1 MMVKKLWVACV
12 VIAFAGTVNAQ
23 DTAFAE
29 TEKAKDVKLGIKLGM
44 NIASVNGSNA
54 NNIDSRTGFVIGVAA
69 EILFTEKF
77 SVQPELLY
85 SAQGAQLRDNF
96 MYDLNYVSLPIM
108 VKYYVAKGFTVEA
121 GPQFSF
127 LLKDELVPVNQ
138 NSGSSINTAAENFDL
153 GLNLGLGYQFK
164 SGVFF
169 QTRYN
174 LGLIAV
180 TENPDIKNGVF
191 QMTLGYQF

>member
-1 MMVKKLWVACV
+1 MIKKLWVACV
-12 VIAFAGTVNAQ
+12 AIAFAGTVNAQ

-29 TEKAKDVKLGIKLGM
+29 AVNAKDVKIGVKLGM

-54 NNIDSRTGFVIGVAA
+54 NNLDSRTGFVFGVTA
-69 EILFTEKF
+69 EIAFTEKF
-77 SVQPELLY
+77 SIQPELLY
-85 SAQGAQLRDNF
+85 SAQGAQQGNDYR
-96 MYDLNYVSLPIM
+96 YDLNYVSLPIM
-108 VKYYVAKGFTVEA
+108 AKYYIAKGFTVEA

-127 LLKDELVPVNQ
+127 LVKDELVPISTYNGNIV
-138 NSGSSINTAAENFDL
+138 NTAAENFDL
-153 GLNLGLGYQFK
+153 ALNLGLGYQFK
-164 SGVFF
+164 SGIFF

-191 QMTLGYQF
+191 QMTLGFQF

>member
-1 MMVKKLWVACV
+1 MIKKLWVACV
-12 VIAFAGTVNAQ
+12 AIAFAGTVNAQ

-29 TEKAKDVKLGIKLGM
+29 AVNAKDVKIGVKLGM

-54 NNIDSRTGFVIGVAA
+54 NNLDSRTGFVFGVTA
-69 EILFTEKF
+69 EIAFTEKF
-77 SVQPELLY
+77 SIQPELLY
-85 SAQGAQLRDNF
+85 SAQGAQQGNDYR
-96 MYDLNYVSLPIM
+96 YDLNYVSLPIM
-108 VKYYVAKGFTVEA
+108 AKYYIAKGFTVEA

-127 LLKDELVPVNQ
+127 LVKDELVPMSTYNGNIV
-138 NSGSSINTAAENFDL
+138 NTAAENFDL
-153 GLNLGLGYQFK
+153 ALNLGLGYQFK
-164 SGVFF
+164 SGIFF

-191 QMTLGYQF
+191 QMTLGFQF

>member
-1 MMVKKLWVACV
+1 MIKKLWVACV
-12 VIAFAGTVNAQ
+12 AIAFAGTVNAQ

-29 TEKAKDVKLGIKLGM
+29 AVNAKDVKIGVKLGM

-54 NNIDSRTGFVIGVAA
+54 NNLDSRTGFVFGVTA
-69 EILFTEKF
+69 EIAFTEKF
-77 SVQPELLY
+77 SIQPELLY
-85 SAQGAQLRDNF
+85 SAQGAQQGNDYR
-96 MYDLNYVSLPIM
+96 YDLNYVSLPIM
-108 VKYYVAKGFTVEA
+108 AKYYIAKGFTVEA

-127 LLKDELVPVNQ
+127 LVKDELVPISTYNGNIVN
-138 NSGSSINTAAENFDL
+138 TVAENFDL
-153 GLNLGLGYQFK
+153 ALNLGLGYQFK
-164 SGVFF
+164 SGIFF

-191 QMTLGYQF
+191 QMTLGFQF